1 MLFWRTDLPEVFNS
15 LKTIEVGKGYL
26 VKMNSAGSLVING
39 STFSKTLKINESNGK
54 WQLIGCPTTNATPFS
69 QYYNQNN
76 CSIIKNFDGF
86 WNPISSTNSLNTFEP
101 GNGYFVK

>member
-26 VKMNSAGSLVING
+26 VKMNTAGSLVING
-39 STFSKTLKINESNGK
+39 STFNKTLKIYESNGK

-86 WNPISSTNSLNTFEP
+86 WNPTGSTNSLNSFEP
-101 GNGYFVK
+101 GQGYFIK